1 VLRCTGFL
9 SCFLFVKTPVGLS
22 SSGMIYSPS
31 NVREG
36 IPLKMDQAYRR
47 NPFLIFLV
55 NSPVIYIIKYSHTQS
70 SININRLINVRNI
83 RWVGHVACIEA
94 MRNAYNILVR
104 KPERESPLG
113 RLRLMW
119 EYNIRM
125 DLREIGS
132 EVMDWIHLA
141 HDRDQWRSPV
151 NTVMNLRIP

>member
-1 VLRCTGFL
+1 
-9 SCFLFVKTPVGLS
+9 
-22 SSGMIYSPS
+22 
-31 NVREG
+31 
-36 IPLKMDQAYRR
+36 
-47 NPFLIFLV
+47 
-55 NSPVIYIIKYSHTQS
+55 
-70 SININRLINVRNI
+70 
-83 RWVGHVACIEA
+83 VGHVACIEA